1 MKNIGVTANVGKP
14 RAAEVLRLLCLSAKK
29 HGLELF
35 GPAETAAIAEGIH
48 EVNGKALF
56 SRIEALLALGGD
68 GTMLRAARELD
79 GTDIPIMGINIG
91 SLGFLTSVHEDNVDR
106 ALGCLAR
113 NDFTTGIRRM
123 AECRAFRDGREIGG
137 YRALNDV
144 VLQNGP
150 SSRVTGLYME
160 VDGLPVTQYV
170 CDGLIVSTPTGSTGH
185 SLSAGGPIL
194 SPEARVLVVSLIC
207 PHTLSS
213 RPLVLPDTSVIA
225 VTVAEAV
232 EEILLTVDGQ
242 VGRSLIQGDRVEIRT
257 SDRHVRFM
265 HMPGHSQFS
274 VLRQKLHWSGS
285 NV

>member
-1 MKNIGVTANVGKP
+1 MKNIGVTANVRKP
-14 RAAEVLRLLCLSAKK
+14 RAAEVVKQLCLSARRHRLK
-29 HGLELF
+29 LF
-35 GPAETAAIAEGIH
+35 GPPETAAIGEGM
-48 EVNGKALF
+48 EAANGKALF
-56 SRIEALLALGGD
+56 RKIEALVALGGD
-68 GTMLRAARELD
+68 GTMLRAVRELD
-79 GTDIPIMGINIG
+79 GLDIPIMGINVG
-91 SLGFLTSVHEDNVDR
+91 SLGFLTSVQEEDMDK
-106 ALGCLAR
+106 ALGCLAG
-113 NDFTTGIRRM
+113 NGFTIGVQRM
-123 AECRAFRDGREIGG
+123 AECRALRGGAEIGR
-137 YRALNDV
+137 YHALNDV

-150 SSRVTGLYME
+150 SSRVIGLNME
-160 VDGLPVTQYV
+160 VDGQPVTQYV

-194 SPEARVLVVSLIC
+194 SPEARALVVSLIC

-213 RPLVLPDTSVIA
+213 RPLVLPDTSTIT

-242 VGRSLIQGDRVEIRT
+242 VGMSLKERDLIEVRA

-265 HMPGHSQFS
+265 HMPGYSQFA